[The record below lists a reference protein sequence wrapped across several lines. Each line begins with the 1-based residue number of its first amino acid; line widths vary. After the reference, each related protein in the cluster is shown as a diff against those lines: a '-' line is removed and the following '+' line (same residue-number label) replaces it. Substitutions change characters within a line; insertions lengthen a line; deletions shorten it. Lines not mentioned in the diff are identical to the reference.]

1 MMDSAQRNEALEYHR
16 KAQGKIQIFP
26 SVNIRNEQQLA
37 MAYIPGSTPACEE
50 IKNNPACAYDYTGKS
65 NRIAEVSNGSA
76 LLGMGNAGP
85 EASLPV
91 LEGKCLL
98 LKLLGDINAIPI
110 ALSAPNYEDI
120 VAFCEMAAPSF
131 GGINIEDIR
140 SPDAFYIMREL
151 TGYLS
156 VPAFC
161 DDQQGSAI
169 IILSAVKNSLRL
181 LDISIE
187 EARIVVMGAG
197 SAGIAST
204 ELLLTAGAKDIVVLN
219 AGGILGPSNP
229 SMDPLQENLG
239 QRTNPR
245 GIKGGLD
252 EALAGADIL
261 IGLSRNN
268 CVTGDQIKKMNRKP
282 VVLALALPDPEISY
296 ADAKE
301 AGAYIYASGR
311 MEDSNT
317 LLNIHAFPGLVRG
330 ALDVRARQVTES
342 MLLAAADALANMVDR
357 RHLSPDHICP
367 RFFGSETTPRIAE
380 AVGQAAIN
388 DNVALLPV
396 PEGQI
401 YENTWNRLFGE
412 IEHI

>member
-1 MMDSAQRNEALEYHR
+1 MMDGAQRNEALEFHR
-16 KAQGKIQIFP
+16 KANGKIQIFP

-50 IKNNPACAYDYTGKS
+50 IRNNPACAYDYTGKS
-65 NRIAEVSNGSA
+65 NRIAEISNGSA

-85 EASLPV
+85 HASIPV

-98 LKLLGDINAIPI
+98 LKLLGDINAIPM
-110 ALSAPNYEDI
+110 ALDAPGHEEI
-120 VAFCEMAAPSF
+120 VTFCKMIAPSF
-131 GGINIEDIR
+131 GGINIEDVQ
-140 SPDAFYIMREL
+140 SPDSFYILREL
-151 TGYLS
+151 TGSLG
-156 VPAFC
+156 VPVFC

-197 SAGIAST
+197 AAGIAST
-204 ELLLTAGAKDIVVLN
+204 ELLLTAGAKDIVVLDKN
-219 AGGILGPSNP
+219 GILGPSNP
-229 SMDPLQENLG
+229 SMDPLQDNLC

-245 GIKGGLD
+245 GISGGLD

-268 CVTGDQIKKMNRKP
+268 CVSGAQIKKMNRKP
-282 VVLALALPDPEISY
+282 VVLALALPDPISY
-296 ADAKE
+296 EEAKE
-301 AGAYIYASGR
+301 AGAYIYASGK

-317 LLNIHAFPGLVRG
+317 LLNLHAFPGLVRG
-330 ALDVRARQVTES
+330 ALDVRAKQVTES

-357 RHLSPDHICP
+357 RHLSPDHISP

-388 DNVALLPV
+388 DHVALLPV